1 MDRIS
6 LTDLYRYVSLG
17 NIEFLPEGKKFIF
30 VRKRMDKKQNKYY
43 SDIWIM
49 DVSGR
54 NRRQLTFGKFDSSPK
69 ISPDG
74 KLLAFTSKR
83 EKDSQG
89 TELYILPLDG
99 GESKLV
105 KTIEGGVQS
114 LEWIDNTKLAF
125 VSAVRPDGKAPEK
138 EPPEKKVYEIERIP
152 FLGNGAGFTDGR
164 YGHAFLLDINSGK
177 LERLTEGETH
187 VRGVSPSP
195 DGRKLA
201 VVMLDNPEQ
210 RPIWASLYVIDL
222 KTRDRIRLFNDKVS
236 VMYAEWKDN
245 DNLYALITDFKKGF
259 ATNPKVAIARVPTK
273 RTRTIFD
280 GDLSFFN
287 SLNSDV
293 RGVGGRQIR
302 VHNGSL
308 YFITTDGPKAV
319 IKSVDNKGKLST
331 VLDVN
336 ASIDC
341 FDIAPDGT
349 IVFTMMNPTYP
360 LEIYKSKKG
369 KIRKLTSFNGW
380 IRKYRLSE
388 PEGFKVEASDG
399 KVIDAWIMK
408 PVEFEEGKK
417 YPTILEIHGGPKTAY
432 GYGFIH
438 EFQLLAASGYAV
450 LFCNPRGSD
459 GYGSEFADIRGHYGE
474 RDFQDIME
482 VVEYAVNNFDF
493 VDADRLGVTGGSY
506 GGFMTNW
513 IVGHTDIFKAAVS
526 QRSISNFISFYGT
539 TDIGYFFAEDQIG
552 GNFWENLEGYI
563 RQSPLYYAPNVETP
577 LLLIHSLEDYRCWV
591 PEAMQFFTVLRR
603 LGKEAKMV
611 LFPKENHELS
621 RSGLPVHRE
630 KRLRAILDWFE
641 SHLKVRK
648 GDTE

>member
-1 MDRIS
+1 VDRIS

-114 LEWIDNTKLAF
+114 LEWVDNTKLAF

-164 YGHAFLLDINSGK
+164 YGHAFLLDVNSGK

-280 GDLSFFN
+280 GDFSFFN

-438 EFQLLAASGYAV
+438 EFQLLAAFGYAV

-603 LGKEAKMV
+603 LDKEAKMV